1 MSAFRGPCP
10 RPPGRTAE
18 KPGNR
23 LEITTEEQS
32 GQGEKGILGE
42 AFVGKMGFEL
52 NWEEVGAKTFQAEE
66 GGMEGWEVGGPQGPF
81 RGRLTF

>member
-1 MSAFRGPCP
+1 
-10 RPPGRTAE
+10 
-18 KPGNR
+18 
-23 LEITTEEQS
+23 
-32 GQGEKGILGE
+32 
-42 AFVGKMGFEL
+42 MGFEL